1 MKNIKILFLFLC
13 LSFISTEMNAQ
24 ANSNRISLGIGALYE
39 RGFDFT
45 IGVEHETKHHNAWEY
60 FANGY
65 IKYAKD
71 PRVGHI
77 TLNSATLL

>member
-45 IGVEHETKHHNAWEY
+45 IELNMKQS
-60 FANGY
+60 
-65 IKYAKD
+65 
-71 PRVGHI
+71 I
-77 TLNSATLL
+77 TMLGSILPTAILNMQKTLV